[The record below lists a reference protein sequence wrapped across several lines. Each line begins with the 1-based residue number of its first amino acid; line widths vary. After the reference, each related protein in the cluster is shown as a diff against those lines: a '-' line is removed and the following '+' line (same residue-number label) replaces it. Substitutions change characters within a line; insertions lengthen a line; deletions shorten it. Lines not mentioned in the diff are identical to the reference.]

1 MDNIAPRVISGAIDS
16 WCRTINMAHTDDKP
30 SVFEDATS
38 ELMGLFKRT
47 DPVSRQEI
55 VDALAEMAG
64 IAGVDPDKAQAVMH
78 AAAVDLPRVSHRDVP
93 IGMSHGTVTAMDYAD
108 LLGAEFPPRQTL
120 LAPWLPRKGTAMAY
134 GWRGLGKTFLIHASA
149 WAIATGGGFL
159 RWQAKEPR
167 RVLIL
172 DGEMP
177 MEALQERFRTIR
189 NNSAL
194 QPEPGYLRIAAA
206 DMVRDGLPDLADP
219 KAQEFYDDV
228 VADADVIFVDNLST
242 ITPYMKEN
250 DAEGYAPF
258 QTWVLRQRREGRSV
272 VLVHHG
278 GKSGSQRGSS
288 KKEDILDTV
297 ICIRRP
303 PDYSADQGARFEVH
317 FEKSRG
323 FYGPDAEP
331 FEAQLVGNQWRVAP
345 IKSGDDDETLRAL
358 KRQGLSI
365 REISDRTGVPRS
377 TVHRKLNG
385 GEEAPE

>member
-1 MDNIAPRVISGAIDS
+1 
-16 WCRTINMAHTDDKP
+16 
-30 SVFEDATS
+30 
-38 ELMGLFKRT
+38 
-47 DPVSRQEI
+47 
-55 VDALAEMAG
+55 
-64 IAGVDPDKAQAVMH
+64 
-78 AAAVDLPRVSHRDVP
+78 
-93 IGMSHGTVTAMDYAD
+93 VTAMDYAD

-120 LAPWLPRKGTAMAY
+120 LAPWLPSKGTAMIY
-134 GWRGLGKTFLIHASA
+134 GWRGLGKTFLTHSSA

-167 RVLIL
+167 RVLVL

-177 MEALQERFRTIR
+177 MAALQERFRTIR
-189 NNSAL
+189 TYSAL

-206 DMVRDGLPDLADP
+206 DMFRDGLPDLADP
-219 KAQEFYDDV
+219 KAQEIYDDV

-250 DAEGYAPF
+250 DAEDYAPF
-258 QTWVLRQRREGRSV
+258 QAWVLRQRREGRSV

-278 GKSGSQRGSS
+278 GKSGAQRGSS

-303 PDYSADQGARFEVH
+303 PDHSAEQGARFEVH

-331 FEAQLVGNQWRVAP
+331 FEAQLIGNQWLVAP

-365 REISDRTGVPRS
+365 REISERTGVPRS

-385 GEEAPE
+385 GDDGAE